1 MKILKIAT
9 LVVNKDGGSSSM
21 QKRENKICQKITAGA
36 SIRNLSFIGW
46 TIWIFALIG
55 LKPNFTKWTT
65 PLLAYGGTQGPRQPC
80 LVRLPALF
88 LCFSLGYLGIVSCES
103 PTKSI
108 SNAATTVIHEAT
120 ASKIA
125 ANEIIGRASEPEVVE
140 LATGIDGH
148 QDNIISAADTVH
160 ENISGVEDTVP
171 WWETVMNNVSTAAI
185 AICILIFLWYTG
197 LGAIVKRA
205 VWSLGWFIP
214 AGSRRA
220 AEMDSKILDDDRPVT
235 HREAVAARR
244 AGDPA
249 YNAAYRKLK
258 KRVD

>member
-1 MKILKIAT
+1 M
-9 LVVNKDGGSSSM
+9 NKDGGSSSM
-21 QKRENKICQKITAGA
+21 QKRENKICQMKTVGA
-36 SIRNLSFIGW
+36 SIRNLSFTDW
-46 TIWIFALIG
+46 TIWTFALIG
-55 LKPNFTKWTT
+55 LKTNYIKWKT
-65 PLLAYGGTQGPRQPC
+65 PLLACAGKQRQPHRC
-80 LVRLPALF
+80 LVRWPALF
-88 LCFSLGYLGIVSCES
+88 LCFSLGCLGIVSCES

-125 ANEIIGRASEPEVVE
+125 ANEIIGRASEPEVIE

-171 WWETVMNNVSTAAI
+171 WWATVMNNVSTAAI
-185 AICILIFLWYTG
+185 AICILIFLWYSG
-197 LGAIVKRA
+197 LGVIVKKM

-220 AEMDSKILDDDRPVT
+220 AEMDSKILNDDRPVT

-258 KRVD
+258 KRAD

>member
-1 MKILKIAT
+1 
-9 LVVNKDGGSSSM
+9 M
-21 QKRENKICQKITAGA
+21 QKRENKICQMRTVGA
-36 SIRNLSFIGW
+36 SIRNLSFTDW

-55 LKPNFTKWTT
+55 LKTNYIKWKT
-65 PLLAYGGTQGPRQPC
+65 PLLAYGGTQGQRHRC
-80 LVRLPALF
+80 LVQLPALF
-88 LCFSLGYLGIVSCES
+88 LCFSLGCLGIVSCES

-140 LATGIDGH
+140 LATEIDGH
-148 QDNIISAADTVH
+148 QDNIIGAADTVH

-171 WWETVMNNVSTAAI
+171 WWATVMNNISTAAI
-185 AICILIFLWYTG
+185 AICILIFLWYSG
-197 LGAIVKRA
+197 LGVIVKKM

-258 KRVD
+258 K